1 MRLGK
6 GSLPRENK
14 RVSKAR
20 AGVGNST
27 LWGSGSLA
35 ARRIG
40 RKPEGEHLESR
51 VETACRRTCAPR
63 LEHVSI
69 WIRKAQSNGG
79 QRRPWKECCHCPW
92 CVWTKAR
99 LELTEEWAW
108 GREGIRD
115 NRGGLELG
123 NEWSRERGQQLKWV
137 FRIKEIFILKRKD
150 VRDSLYAI
158 ESNLER
164 GFNRGCGLGDW
175 GE

>member
-40 RKPEGEHLESR
+40 RKPEGGTFGIKSGDSLQEDLCPKTGTREHLNQKGTEQWRSAK
-51 VETACRRTCAPR
+51 T
-63 LEHVSI
+63 L
-69 WIRKAQSNGG
+69 
-79 QRRPWKECCHCPW
+79 KECCHCPW

-99 LELTEEWAW
+99 LELTEEWA
-108 GREGIRD
+108 
-115 NRGGLELG
+115 
-123 NEWSRERGQQLKWV
+123 
-137 FRIKEIFILKRKD
+137 
-150 VRDSLYAI
+150 
-158 ESNLER
+158 
-164 GFNRGCGLGDW
+164 
-175 GE
+175 